1 MKLFLKRIALLTCC
15 TIGSVLLMTCE
26 KLANSNAI
34 TDPIKVIFR
43 MEKVDKNNGF
53 TNANADPAYSVH
65 YSVTS
70 AGDSLFY
77 LALDTLADRESKLYL
92 RSKYVEWGISSEINK
107 LAPLPNGVSITFS
120 PQVTNGES
128 YTIMKVTVDETS
140 IPSNG
145 TYRCYVKGKIP
156 KSQENWYFELY
167 ITVNFPLSKLTPH
180 FQFNSLVIAPG
191 ETKTNRVIFDDIK
204 PGQSYRIDHKTN
216 NSDFLKDSWVS
227 TTESIFTTDKNSAT
241 WSVAVPASA
250 NPNIDDEGVNLYPTF
265 LNTNKL
271 IEFDGNQNG
280 FLVYIAGYTV
290 QSMEVK
296 GGNSVTFG
304 DTAKISVNYI
314 VNGNGTFTP
323 KITPPGV
330 ITADMLDIIMP
341 AIEQDITTQYGK
353 RLVKVTYHVFF
364 KKMPTNKNVTFAV
377 GGDITY
383 GKAVP
388 KQLTITLK

>member
-1 MKLFLKRIALLTCC
+1 MVASLIFPACQNTQV
-15 TIGSVLLMTCE
+15 TNDVFTNE
-26 KLANSNAI
+26 
-34 TDPIKVIFR
+34 TWVFR
-43 MEKVDKNNGF
+43 MEKVDKYGGFDKANGLDYSPNNPDKNLILVKYNVQ
-53 TNANADPAYSVH
+53 T
-65 YSVTS
+65 T
-70 AGDSLFY
+70 GDSAFY
-77 LALDTLADRESKLYL
+77 LALDILDKQSGQYL
-92 RSKYVEWGISSEINK
+92 RCKNVEWNLEHDGNSDISASF
-107 LAPLPNGVSITFS
+107 T
-120 PQVTNGES
+120 PQKTVNES
-128 YTIMKVTVDETS
+128 NTIMKIALNNLTPQKRYLMKVKAQIPNSVVKYNFAIS
-140 IPSNG
+140 ILVN
-145 TYRCYVKGKIP
+145 IP
-156 KSQENWYFELY
+156 L
-167 ITVNFPLSKLTPH
+167 PKLTPH

-191 ETKTNRVIFDDIK
+191 ETKTNLVTFDDIK

-227 TTESIFTTDKNSAT
+227 TTDNIFTTDKNSAT

-353 RLVKVTYHVFF
+353 RLVKVIYYVFF

>member
-1 MKLFLKRIALLTCC
+1 MTCAETNQPTVFDTKEGTVFFRIENSDVSSGFTPTSVADGGTTIYYVSKSGESSFKIALD
-15 TIGSVLLMTCE
+15 E
-26 KLANSNAI
+26 YNK
-34 TDPIKVIFR
+34 
-43 MEKVDKNNGF
+43 
-53 TNANADPAYSVH
+53 
-65 YSVTS
+65 
-70 AGDSLFY
+70 
-77 LALDTLADRESKLYL
+77 ESDLYL
-92 RSKYVEWGISSEINK
+92 RSKNVEWSVNPYPVPTMIINGLKLTLTPEITK
-107 LAPLPNGVSITFS
+107 D
-120 PQVTNGES
+120 ES
-128 YTIMKVTVDETS
+128 YTTLKVTADESQLVNIKYEYRVIGKSKTS
-140 IPSNG
+140 NI
-145 TYRCYVKGKIP
+145 
-156 KSQENWYFELY
+156 EHYFNFHVS
-167 ITVNFPLSKLTPH
+167 VNFPLPKLTPH

-191 ETKTNRVIFDDIK
+191 ETKTNLVTFDDIK

-227 TTESIFTTDKNSAT
+227 TTDNIFTTDKNSAT

-353 RLVKVTYHVFF
+353 RLVKVIYYVFF